1 MNVSCIYRMTER
13 PKETKVTIMKRT
25 RQLLPGIILITAIA
39 LSGCGAAAAPAQ
51 APLAAEAAAP
61 VTEALSLP
69 VEIDA
74 AQLNEIRNRDD
85 VYVLD
90 VREDWE
96 FQSGHVP
103 EANWIPLG
111 ELSSRLSEIPA
122 DKTVVAVCRSGNR
135 SGQATQLL
143 RQAGFDAHNMVGGMN
158 SWSSQGFS
166 VEQ

>member
-1 MNVSCIYRMTER
+1 
-13 PKETKVTIMKRT
+13 MKRYP
-25 RQLLPGIILITAIA
+25 QFLLGAILVAAIA
-39 LSGCGAAAAPAQ
+39 LSGCGAASPASAPAAQ
-51 APLAAEAAAP
+51 AA
-61 VTEALSLP
+61 EALSLP

-90 VREDWE
+90 VREDSE

-111 ELSSRLSEIPA
+111 ELSSRLSEVPT

-158 SWSSQGFS
+158 SWTASGFA
-166 VEQ
+166 VE

>member
-1 MNVSCIYRMTER
+1 
-13 PKETKVTIMKRT
+13 MKRYP
-25 RQLLPGIILITAIA
+25 QFLLGAILVAAIA
-39 LSGCGAAAAPAQ
+39 LSGCGAAANPASAPVADS
-51 APLAAEAAAP
+51 AAAP
-61 VTEALSLP
+61 AAQAAQALSLP

-90 VREDWE
+90 VREDSE
-96 FQSGHVP
+96 YQSGHVP
-103 EANWIPLG
+103 GANLIPLG
-111 ELSSRLSEIPA
+111 ELSSRLSEVPT

-158 SWSSQGFS
+158 SWSSQGFA

>member
-1 MNVSCIYRMTER
+1 
-13 PKETKVTIMKRT
+13 MKRYP
-25 RQLLPGIILITAIA
+25 QFLLGAILIAAIA
-39 LSGCGAAAAPAQ
+39 LSGCGAASSSAQAPAGDAAVAAAPA
-51 APLAAEAAAP
+51 AEA
-61 VTEALSLP
+61 LNLP

-74 AQLNEIRNRDD
+74 AQLNQIRNRDD

-96 FQSGHVP
+96 YQSGHVP
-103 EANWIPLG
+103 GANLIPLG
-111 ELSSRLSEIPA
+111 ELSSRLSEVPT

-135 SGQATQLL
+135 SGQATQIL

-158 SWSSQGFS
+158 SYAGSGFG

>member
-1 MNVSCIYRMTER
+1 
-13 PKETKVTIMKRT
+13 MKRYP
-25 RQLLPGIILITAIA
+25 QFLLGAILVAAIA
-39 LSGCGAAAAPAQ
+39 LSGCGAAATPAQ
-51 APLAAEAAAP
+51 APASDAASAPAAQA
-61 VTEALSLP
+61 VEALSLP

-74 AQLNEIRNRDD
+74 KQLNDIRNRDD

-111 ELSSRLSEIPA
+111 ELSSRLSEVPT

-135 SGQATQLL
+135 SGQATELL

-158 SWSSQGFS
+158 SWTSAGYA
-166 VEQ
+166 VE

>member
-1 MNVSCIYRMTER
+1 
-13 PKETKVTIMKRT
+13 MKRYP
-25 RQLLPGIILITAIA
+25 QFLLGAILIAAIA
-39 LSGCGAAAAPAQ
+39 LPGCGAASSSAQAPGCDAAVAAAPA
-51 APLAAEAAAP
+51 AEA
-61 VTEALSLP
+61 LNLP

-74 AQLNEIRNRDD
+74 AQLNQIRNRDD

-96 FQSGHVP
+96 YQSGHVP
-103 EANWIPLG
+103 GANLIPLG
-111 ELSSRLSEIPA
+111 ELSSRLSEVPT

-135 SGQATQLL
+135 SGQATQIL

-158 SWSSQGFS
+158 SYAGSGFG

>member
-1 MNVSCIYRMTER
+1 MRRY
-13 PKETKVTIMKRT
+13 P
-25 RQLLPGIILITAIA
+25 QFLLGVILIAAVA
-39 LSGCGAAAAPAQ
+39 LTGCGAATSPAQ
-51 APLAAEAAAP
+51 APAADAAVAAAPAAEA
-61 VTEALSLP
+61 LNLP
-69 VEIDA
+69 VEISA

-96 FQSGHVP
+96 YASGHVP
-103 EANWIPLG
+103 GANLIPLG
-111 ELSSRLSEIPA
+111 QLSSRLSEIPA

-135 SGQATQLL
+135 SGQATEIL

-158 SWSSQGFS
+158 SYAGSGFA

>member
-1 MNVSCIYRMTER
+1 M
-13 PKETKVTIMKRT
+13 
-25 RQLLPGIILITAIA
+25 
-39 LSGCGAAAAPAQ
+39 
-51 APLAAEAAAP
+51 
-61 VTEALSLP
+61 
-69 VEIDA
+69 
-74 AQLNEIRNRDD
+74 NEIRNRDD

-111 ELSSRLSEIPA
+111 ELSSRLSEVPT

-158 SWSSQGFS
+158 SWTSLGLA
-166 VEQ
+166 VE

>member
-1 MNVSCIYRMTER
+1 
-13 PKETKVTIMKRT
+13 MKRYP
-25 RQLLPGIILITAIA
+25 QFLLGAMLIAAIA
-39 LSGCGAAAAPAQ
+39 LSGCGASSSSAQAPAGDAAAAAAPA
-51 APLAAEAAAP
+51 AEA
-61 VTEALSLP
+61 LNLP

-96 FQSGHVP
+96 YQSGHVP
-103 EANWIPLG
+103 GATLIPLG
-111 ELSSRLSEIPA
+111 ELSSRLSEVPT

-135 SGQATQLL
+135 SGQATQIL

-158 SWSSQGFS
+158 SYAGSGFA